1 MAARRETRTMFAL
14 ALLTFAALA
23 GLTTAQAP

>member
-1 MAARRETRTMFAL
+1 MSKLSKAA

-23 GLTTAQAP
+23 LLPGCPVRKIKIK